1 MNRNSVFFAKREHSS
16 FCPDKNQRQRIGVI
30 ALRMGLLC
38 FLLGSCFLHTGCK
51 EETSVTPPAENK
63 MAPVW
68 KQTKNESP
76 QPLLPAIE
84 FLRENKKQ
92 GSNNF
97 RAMREKL
104 MTLPS
109 DLSESDALA
118 LMELLRETPSPS
130 IWVEITWAAFVNDS
144 FNVLRSLKTLPSGF
158 VATLDELNREPS
170 NPAVLR
176 DYALQHLCE
185 LTGDYF
191 EDFSNR
197 TSLSSDDLARLADCL
212 RRNRK
217 DTTSTLCGTALNESE
232 MIWSKPQVSEEKFR
246 LIFKSGDELSQDC
259 LAVLNTPQSCE
270 HARISSLGVLSRL
283 QSDAAMS
290 HARKW
295 MTAPETT
302 ILVKAAAIS
311 YLTPYMQEEDKHYLQ
326 QLTTHNDKRLSIPA
340 TVALKKATK
349 QS

>member
-1 MNRNSVFFAKREHSS
+1 MNRNSVFFVKRESVS
-16 FCPDKNQRQRIGVI
+16 FCPDKNQQRGIGVI
-30 ALRMGLLC
+30 GLRMGFLC
-38 FLLGSCFLHTGCK
+38 FLSGCCFLNTGCK
-51 EETSVTPPAENK
+51 EEASVTPSAENK
-63 MAPVW
+63 VAPVW
-68 KQTKNESP
+68 KQTKDESP

-158 VATLDELNREPS
+158 VATLDNLNREPS
-170 NPAVLR
+170 NPVVLR

-185 LTGDYF
+185 LTGEYF

-197 TSLSSDDLARLADCL
+197 TSLSSDDLTRLADCL

-246 LIFKSGDELSQDC
+246 LIFRGGEELSQDC
-259 LAVLNTPQSCE
+259 LAVLNTPESCE
-270 HARISSLGVLSRL
+270 HARISALGVLSRL
-283 QSDAAMS
+283 QSDAGMS

-295 MTAPETT
+295 MTAREAT
-302 ILVKAAAIS
+302 ILVKAASIS
-311 YLTPYMQEEDKHYLQ
+311 YLSPYLKEEDKHYLQ

-340 TVALKKATK
+340 TFALKKAAK